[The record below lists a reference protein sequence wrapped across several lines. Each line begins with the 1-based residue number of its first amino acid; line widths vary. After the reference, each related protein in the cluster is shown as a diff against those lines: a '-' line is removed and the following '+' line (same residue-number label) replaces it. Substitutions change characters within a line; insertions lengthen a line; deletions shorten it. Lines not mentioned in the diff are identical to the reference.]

1 MYAVLKSGGKQYKVE
16 EGQVLRL
23 EKLPGDVGSAIKFDQ
38 ILMIG
43 DGENIQVGQPLVD
56 GASVEG
62 HIIDQG
68 RGKKIIVFK
77 YKRRKRYRRKQGHR
91 QQFTAIQIDSIL
103 TQTQPA
109 EKKAEPEK
117 EAKAPVA
124 KKPEKKEAE
133 PEKVEAKEAK
143 VKKAETKAED
153 VKKAEKKTAVK
164 KATPRKAAAKKA
176 EPSKI
181 ETKKAEPKKAAP
193 RKAAPKKAAPK
204 KTTAKKAEPKKAK
217 AKKE

>member
-43 DGENIQVGQPLVD
+43 DGENIQIGQPLVD

-62 HIIDQG
+62 HIVDQG

-77 YKRRKRYRRKQGHR
+77 YKRRKRYRRKLGHR

-103 TQTQPA
+103 TKGKPTS
-109 EKKAEPEK
+109 KKAEPEK
-117 EAKAPVA
+117 EAKAPAA
-124 KKPEKKEAE
+124 KQAAPKKAE
-133 PEKVEAKEAK
+133 PEKVEAKEP
-143 VKKAETKAED
+143 KA
-153 VKKAEKKTAVK
+153 
-164 KATPRKAAAKKA
+164 
-176 EPSKI
+176 
-181 ETKKAEPKKAAP
+181 
-193 RKAAPKKAAPK
+193 KKAAPK
-204 KTTAKKAEPKKAK
+204 KEDVKEAEKKTAAKKAAPKKPAAKKETQKADAEQAEAKKAEPKKTQT
-217 AKKE
+217 KKE

>member
-23 EKLPGDVGSAIKFDQ
+23 EKLPGDVGSAIKFDE

-43 DGENIQVGQPLVD
+43 DGENIQIGHPLVD

-62 HIIDQG
+62 HIVDQG

-77 YKRRKRYRRKQGHR
+77 YKRRKRYRRKHGHR

-103 TQTQPA
+103 TKGKPAPKKAEPQMEAKEPQAEKAA
-109 EKKAEPEK
+109 EKKAEPKKVETK
-117 EAKAPVA
+117 EQKA
-124 KKPEKKEAE
+124 KKPETKK
-133 PEKVEAKEAK
+133 
-143 VKKAETKAED
+143 ED
-153 VKKAEKKTAVK
+153 VKKAAEKT
-164 KATPRKAAAKKA
+164 TAKKV
-176 EPSKI
+176 
-181 ETKKAEPKKAAP
+181 ETKKTESK
-193 RKAAPKKAAPK
+193 KAAPKKAETK
-204 KTTAKKAEPKKAK
+204 KTAAKKTETKK